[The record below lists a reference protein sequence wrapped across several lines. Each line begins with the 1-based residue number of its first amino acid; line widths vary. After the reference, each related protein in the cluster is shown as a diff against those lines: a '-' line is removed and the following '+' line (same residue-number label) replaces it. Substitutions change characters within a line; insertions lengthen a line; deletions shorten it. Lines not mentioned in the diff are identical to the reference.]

1 MIFLSSAYCFTTIP
15 SPQPHRLDS
24 NSHPLPSFRLP
35 SLAIDDHGRRRR
47 VHCLRSCKLLDFHQK
62 LIPYEVAWSLQKD
75 IVREKKSQVEKEG
88 DCTDT
93 LIVLQ
98 HPSVFTL
105 GTASSHE
112 NLNFDINDPPFHIHR
127 TERGGEVTY
136 HGPGQ
141 VLKYSLFL
149 QSIGYVFSSA
159 KLYFCSPYASDYSH
173 VLKYLSWSLC
183 VKMIS
188 IGSLLSSFL
197 QNSLILHKL

>member
-1 MIFLSSAYCFTTIP
+1 MYDNDNSYNYSLKLNSFSLADQGPRYAPTSDYKESDMIFLSSAYCFTAIP
-15 SPQPHRLDS
+15 SPRPHRLDF

-35 SLAIDDHGRRRR
+35 SLAINDHGRRRRRRRR
-47 VHCLRSCKLLDFHQK
+47 VHCLRICELLDFHQK

-88 DCTDT
+88 ECTDT

-141 VLKYSLFL
+141 VLKYSSLVSSLNWLCIF
-149 QSIGYVFSSA
+149 IG
-159 KLYFCSPYASDYSH
+159 
-173 VLKYLSWSLC
+173 
-183 VKMIS
+183 
-188 IGSLLSSFL
+188 
-197 QNSLILHKL
+197 

>member
-15 SPQPHRLDS
+15 SPRPLFPDS
-24 NSHPLPSFRLP
+24 NSHPLLSFRLP
-35 SLAIDDHGRRRR
+35 SLASNNHERRRR
-47 VHCLRSCKLLDFHQK
+47 RRLHCLRSCELLDFHQK

-75 IVREKKSQVEKEG
+75 IVREKKSQIEKEG

-112 NLNFDINDPPFHIHR
+112 NLNFDINDPPFRIHR

-141 VLKYSLFL
+141 VLKYFSML
-149 QSIGYVFSSA
+149 QSVSYVYLLA
-159 KLYFCSPYASDYSH
+159 KLYFCSHMFQFDLMY
-173 VLKYLSWSLC
+173 
-183 VKMIS
+183 
-188 IGSLLSSFL
+188 
-197 QNSLILHKL
+197 